1 MKFGQ
6 LGTNGRQQIMNK
18 QPLPLDWVERI
29 FQRLHGRFGNSFT
42 DKFKMG
48 QYDNQGNDIGLLNA
62 KHVWSEEL
70 AGISPERIKAG
81 LLATYEYAPSCDQF
95 KSQCKSTPLAHH
107 DFVKLPPPLK
117 DLQKAAENLA
127 KIKRILQPH

>member
-1 MKFGQ
+1 
-6 LGTNGRQQIMNK
+6 MNK
-18 QPLPLDWVERI
+18 QPLPLEWIERI
-29 FQRLHGRFGNSFT
+29 FSRLHGRFGNSFT

-48 QYDNQGNDIGLLNA
+48 QYDANGNDIGLLNA

-70 AGISPERIKAG
+70 AGISPERIKNG

-95 KSQCKSTPLAHH
+95 KAQCKSTPIAHQ
-107 DFVKLPPPLK
+107 DFVKLPAPPK

-127 KIKRILQPH
+127 KIKNILQTTWHETL

>member
-1 MKFGQ
+1 
-6 LGTNGRQQIMNK
+6 MNK
-18 QPLPLDWVERI
+18 QPLPLEWIERI
-29 FQRLHGRFGNSFT
+29 FSRLHGRFGNSFT

-48 QYDNQGNDIGLLNA
+48 QYDAHGNDIGLLNA

-70 AGISPERIKAG
+70 AGISPERIKNG

-95 KSQCKSTPLAHH
+95 KAQCKSTPIAHQ
-107 DFVKLPPPLK
+107 DFKKLPAPPK

-127 KIKRILQPH
+127 KIKNILQTTWHETL

>member
-1 MKFGQ
+1 MTNQ
-6 LGTNGRQQIMNK
+6 LNAFVGIDMNK
-18 QPLPLDWVERI
+18 QPLPLEWIERI
-29 FQRLHGRFGNSFT
+29 FSRLHGRFGNSFT

-48 QYDNQGNDIGLLNA
+48 QYDANGNDIGLLNA

-70 AGISPERIKAG
+70 AGISPERIKNG

-95 KSQCKSTPLAHH
+95 KSQCKSTPIAHQ
-107 DFVKLPPPLK
+107 DFVKLPAPPK

-127 KIKRILQPH
+127 KIKNILHCH